1 LPSSSSS
8 SLADD
13 ATLLALRT
21 STATYLP
28 MSDHATIASTLVSL
42 AMMTRTARS
51 RLPSLAGAS
60 STRSL

>member
-8 SLADD
+8 LAVD

-28 MSDHATIASTLVSL
+28 ISDHATMASTEVSV
-42 AMMTRTARS
+42 AMMTRTGRS
-51 RLPSLAGAS
+51 LTTSLAGAS
-60 STRSL
+60 RTRSL